1 MDRKLRM
8 IGIFVIIGVVLVFLG
23 HYIIPLIYYEGML
36 SNIVFWTGMIILIIS
51 LFSLYNNF
59 KK

>member
-1 MDRKLRM
+1 M